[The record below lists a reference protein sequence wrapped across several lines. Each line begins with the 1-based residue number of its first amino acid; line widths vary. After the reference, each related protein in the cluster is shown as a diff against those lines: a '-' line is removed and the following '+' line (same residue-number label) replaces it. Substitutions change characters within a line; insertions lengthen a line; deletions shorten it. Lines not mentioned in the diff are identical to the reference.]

1 MQQKNNNKFWL
12 KVAVV
17 GLVAGLI
24 GGGISL
30 GAGDLISN
38 LRDRISTL
46 TTSSSNKAGGTS
58 VSKNKANLNNQST
71 KAYQSVKNSV
81 VSVINQQTTQ
91 SNNSISSMFGS
102 SSSNSSGSSSSKLQT
117 ASEGSGVIYKKSG
130 GYAYIVTNNHVVS
143 GSNALKVILSNGKEV
158 SATIVGTDST
168 TDLAVLKI
176 SSAHVTSVASFG
188 NSNDIAAG
196 QDVLAIGSPMG
207 SEYANTVTKGIIS
220 AKKRT
225 ITASSGAAATT
236 VIQTDAAINSGNSG
250 GPLINMAGQV
260 IGINSMKL
268 ASDTN
273 GSNVEGMGFSIPSNE
288 VVRVINQLVKNGKIT
303 RPSLG
308 IGSLDLSDVSK
319 EQQSSVLKLPS
330 SVTKGVVVMSVTSNG
345 AAQNAGIQK
354 YDVITKLGNKTVK
367 DVSSLRTALYKYKV
381 GQSVKVTYYHNGKAH
396 TVTVKLTQSSSS
408 SSSSSSSDS
417 NSSNSSQQGDT
428 DNEQGQDDSGM
439 TAGY

>member
-1 MQQKNNNKFWL
+1 MQEKNNKFWV

-17 GLVAGLI
+17 GLIAGLI
-24 GGGISL
+24 GGGIAL
-30 GAGDLISN
+30 GAGNLISGIRSRIA
-38 LRDRISTL
+38 LRAPVG
-46 TTSSSNKAGGTS
+46 SNKAGGTS
-58 VSKNKANLNNQST
+58 VSKNKANLNNEST
-71 KAYQSVKNSV
+71 KAYKSVKDSV
-81 VSVINQQTTQ
+81 VSVINQQKTQ
-91 SNNSISSMFGS
+91 TGSGIYSMFGIRPS
-102 SSSNSSGSSSSKLQT
+102 QNGDSGKLQT

-130 GYAYIVTNNHVVS
+130 GSAYIVTNNHVVS

-158 SATIVGTDST
+158 SASIVGTDST

-176 SSAHVTSVASFG
+176 SSANVTSVASFG

-225 ITASSGAAATT
+225 ITAKSGAAATS

-260 IGINSMKL
+260 VGINSMKL

-308 IGSLDLSDVSK
+308 IGSIDLSSVSK
-319 EQQSSVLKLPS
+319 DQQSSVLKLPS
-330 SVTKGVVVMSVTSNG
+330 SVSKGAVVMTVTDGG
-345 AAQNAGIQK
+345 AAKNAGLQK
-354 YDVITKLGNKTVK
+354 YDVITKIGNKNVQ

-381 GQSVKVTYYHNGKAH
+381 GQSVKVTYYRDGKAH
-396 TVTVKLTQSSSS
+396 TKSVKLTE
-408 SSSSSSSDS
+408 SSSSSSDDSSDSDQQDNS
-417 NSSNSSQQGDT
+417 N
-428 DNEQGQDDSGM
+428 QGQQSPDEDQDDGDE
-439 TAGY
+439 AGY